1 MIISIANLNK
11 SVFGKL
17 KNTRFHFSLILCW
30 VITIFSFD
38 SLSAQEQE
46 IKKDQPADSIYNEYI
61 IDYKKRFNVKLEVSN
76 DIATYD
82 IVNDGLELALKPN
95 LNLRYAVVFSYKFL
109 SVRLG
114 IRPKISDEQKEEK
127 GGSDTFRLR
136 FQLLFDNWNHVLQYS
151 IDKGYYVSNTADFI
165 DTDTKIRLQF
175 PEMSSNVFFG
185 ASSYKFNKNYSM
197 RAFQSQTEIQTKSA
211 GSFMPGI
218 SYNFYSLTGT
228 GIVKDLNGDR
238 ILRDVYSEYQGMNF
252 ALLAGYYYTFVL
264 KKYWFINAYGVPSA
278 GMDFYNADIY
288 DPAGKTKR
296 SFNDLFLALNYGFG
310 GGYNGDKIFFGTEFK
325 RRLTNEKFNSN
336 KIRVT
341 PTQNEFS
348 VYFGY
353 RFKAPKTISK
363 PVDMIEDK
371 VPILKDGTN
380 EG

>member
-1 MIISIANLNK
+1 
-11 SVFGKL
+11 VFR
-17 KNTRFHFSLILCW
+17 NFENSCFQYAVTLCL
-30 VITIFSFD
+30 VIGFLG
-38 SLSAQEQE
+38 LSTLSTQEPVFE
-46 IKKDQPADSIYNEYI
+46 IEQAEDSIVNTYI
-61 IDYKKRFNVKLEVSN
+61 IDHKKRFNVKLEVSN
-76 DIATYD
+76 DISSYD
-82 IVNDGLELALKPN
+82 IVNEDLELELKPN

-127 GGSDTFRLR
+127 GDSDTFRLR
-136 FQLLFDNWNHVLQYS
+136 LQLLFDNWNHVMQYN
-151 IDKGYYVSNTADFI
+151 IDKGYYVSNTTDFI
-165 DTDTKIRLQF
+165 DTDGKIRLQF
-175 PEMSSNVFFG
+175 PSMSSNVLFG
-185 ASSYKFNKNYSM
+185 SSSYKFNKNYSM

-211 GSFMPGI
+211 GSFLPGI

-228 GIVKDLNGDR
+228 DVIKDLNGDR
-238 ILRDVYSEYQGMNF
+238 ILREYYNEYQGVNF

-264 KKYWFINAYGVPSA
+264 KKFWFINAYGAPSA
-278 GMDFYNADIY
+278 GIDFYNVNMY
-288 DPAGKTKR
+288 GPAGKTKR

-336 KIRVT
+336 KIRIT

-363 PVDMIEDK
+363 PVDLIEEK
-371 VPILKDGTN
+371 VPILKDGPN
-380 EG
+380 

>member
-1 MIISIANLNK
+1 M
-11 SVFGKL
+11 FGKL
-17 KNTRFHFSLILCW
+17 KNTRFQFSLILCW
-30 VITIFSFD
+30 VIAIFSFD

-46 IKKDQPADSIYNEYI
+46 IKKDQPADSVYNAYI

-82 IVNDGLELALKPN
+82 IVNDDLELALKPN

-136 FQLLFDNWNHVLQYS
+136 FQLLFDNWNHVLQYG
-151 IDKGYYVSNTADFI
+151 IDKGYYISNTADFI
-165 DTDTKIRLQF
+165 DTDSKIRLQF
-175 PEMSSNVFFG
+175 PEMSSNVLFG

-197 RAFQSQTEIQTKSA
+197 RAFQSQTEIQIKSA

-228 GIVKDLNGDR
+228 GVVKDLNGDR
-238 ILRDVYSEYQGMNF
+238 ILRDFYNEYQGMNF
-252 ALLAGYYYTFVL
+252 ALMAGYYYTFVL
-264 KKYWFINAYGVPSA
+264 KKHWFINAYGVPSA
-278 GMDFYNADIY
+278 GIDLYNVNLY
-288 DPAGKTKR
+288 DPQGQTKR
-296 SFNDLFLALNYGFG
+296 SFSDFFLALNYGFG
-310 GGYNGDKIFFGTEFK
+310 GGYNGDKFFFGTEFK

-336 KIRVT
+336 KIRIT
-341 PTQNEFS
+341 PMQNEFS